1 MMTFSKQMRVF
12 PVLSRDSIGKGMK
25 RFIFWTV
32 FILHCFVFVLPFCW
46 YLLMTWLNPP
56 QKAISVTLVEN
67 PTQEPFSKRGTPANA
82 GKKTESDSRKE
93 VAAPPEVGEI
103 PDLPGSIPDVPD
115 VPDVPRIKRPPRPK
129 ETPVVTKKPPVK
141 TVTAQVP
148 SPPVKKTSPTQK
160 TATPPKK
167 QSMEERIREW
177 RKQHG
182 GKRVRVTKNT
192 NPAGGTGSSARSR
205 ELAGIADDISDMI
218 GNGGT
223 ADSGA
228 GGVYDRYNAILTNY
242 IQTRWRP
249 YKPDSIALRGTKP
262 VVQLSFLIDG
272 SGRILRKSIAKR
284 CGIPAVDTA
293 VESFLR
299 SLTVLPPPPDRKRQ
313 TLTLNLEVEPAR
325 GF

>member
-1 MMTFSKQMRVF
+1 MMTFPKQMRVF
-12 PVLSRDSIGKGMK
+12 PVLSRDFIGKGMK

-32 FILHCFVFVLPFCW
+32 LVLHCSVFVLPFCW

-67 PTQEPFSKRGTPANA
+67 PTSEPFSKRGMPSNA
-82 GKKTESDSRKE
+82 GKQTESDARKE
-93 VAAPPEVGEI
+93 VAAPPEIGDI
-103 PDLPGSIPDVPD
+103 PDLPGNIPDLPDVPD
-115 VPDVPRIKRPPRPK
+115 VPKLKRPKPK
-129 ETPVVTKKPPVK
+129 EVPVQTKKPPI
-141 TVTAQVP
+141 
-148 SPPVKKTSPTQK
+148 KTSPAREPTPSVKRPVTTRK
-160 TATPPKK
+160 TTAPPKR
-167 QSMEERIREW
+167 QSMEDQIREW

-182 GKRVRVTKNT
+182 GKRVRVTRNT

-262 VVQLSFLIDG
+262 VVQLSFLIEG
-272 SGRILRKSIAKR
+272 SGRILRKSIVRR
-284 CGIPAVDTA
+284 CGIPAVDAA

-299 SLTVLPPPPDRKRQ
+299 SLTVLPAPPDRKRQ
-313 TLTLNLEVEPAR
+313 VLTLNLEVEPAR
-325 GF
+325 GV

>member
-1 MMTFSKQMRVF
+1 MLTLPKQMRVF
-12 PVLSRDSIGKGMK
+12 PVLSRDFIGKGMK

-32 FILHCFVFVLPFCW
+32 FILHCSVFVLPFCW

-56 QKAISVTLVEN
+56 QKAISVTLVEH
-67 PTQEPFSKRGTPANA
+67 PTQEPFSKRGMPANA

-103 PDLPGSIPDVPD
+103 PDLPGKIPDLPDVPD
-115 VPDVPRIKRPPRPK
+115 VPKLRRSKPK
-129 ETPVVTKKPPVK
+129 EIPVQTKKPPVK
-141 TVTAQVP
+141 P
-148 SPPVKKTSPTQK
+148 SSARAPAPPVKKTQTTQK
-160 TATPPKK
+160 TVAPPKR
-167 QSMEERIREW
+167 QSMEDRIREW

-182 GKRVRVTKNT
+182 GKRIRVTKNT

-242 IQTRWRP
+242 IQARWRP

-262 VVQLSFLIDG
+262 LVQLSFLIDG
-272 SGRILRKSIAKR
+272 SGRILRKSIVKR
-284 CGIPAVDTA
+284 CGIPAVDSA

-299 SLTVLPPPPDRKRQ
+299 RLVTLTSPPDRKRQ
-313 TLTLNLEVEPAR
+313 VLTLNLEVVPAR
-325 GF
+325 